1 MVYGMPM
8 HGPFLTGHVDHVLDD
23 KGRLT
28 LPAGFREPF
37 IGESYF
43 VPSSHGDPY
52 VRLYDVESWRVF
64 DEKHLEP
71 LDDFTDR
78 EADAQ
83 IGDVYEGMY
92 RVVPDK
98 QGRVVVPQ
106 EFVEVLGLEGRVR
119 ITGHRDHL
127 RLWHPP
133 AHDRYR
139 AARAAKLAAAG
150 EAAAGDRASGV
161 KDAS

>member
-1 MVYGMPM
+1 MAM
-8 HGPFLTGHVDHVLDD
+8 HGPYLTGRVDHVLDE
-23 KGRLT
+23 KGRFT

-37 IGESYF
+37 IAEAYF

-52 VRLYDVESWRVF
+52 VRLYGQESWWAY
-64 DEKHLEP
+64 DEKYLES
-71 LDDFTDR
+71 LDVFTSR

-83 IGDVYEGMY
+83 VGDLYEDMY

-106 EFVEVLGLEGRVR
+106 EFVEALGLEGRVR

-133 AHDRYR
+133 AHDLYR
-139 AARAAKLAAAG
+139 AARAAQRL
-150 EAAAGDRASGV
+150 AAGDRPRGV
-161 KDAS
+161 DDAS